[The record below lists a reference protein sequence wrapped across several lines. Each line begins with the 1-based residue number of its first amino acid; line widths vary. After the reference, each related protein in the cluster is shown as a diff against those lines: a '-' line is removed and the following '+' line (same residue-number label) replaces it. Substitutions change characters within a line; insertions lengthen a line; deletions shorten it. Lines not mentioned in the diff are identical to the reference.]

1 MSKRTRSRQ
10 DSVGRARR
18 EKGLATDTL
27 TARVATGPRR
37 RRKTVMAPMMAAAMK
52 PTAVANVVN
61 EGDQRFEFRHGSEL
75 LREQT

>member
-1 MSKRTRSRQ
+1 
-10 DSVGRARR
+10 
-18 EKGLATDTL
+18 
-27 TARVATGPRR
+27 
-37 RRKTVMAPMMAAAMK
+37 MMAAAMK